1 MNAPIARNTMN
12 ITIRA
17 GFRGNSFIEIRFSR
31 SSMLYR
37 TINNEPEKFGTA
49 KEYSSI
55 NEISEFKNI
64 IVEPHC
70 LSI

>member
-1 MNAPIARNTMN
+1 
-12 ITIRA
+12 
-17 GFRGNSFIEIRFSR
+17 
-31 SSMLYR
+31 MLYR